1 MRLRLLQRRADP
13 LVCREFVELVSEY
26 LDGTLPRRERAR
38 MDVHLARC
46 DGCDGYLEDFRL
58 IVQTLGE
65 TPPPPAD
72 PHTRE
77 TLLRAFRE
85 LRAG

>member
-1 MRLRLLQRRADP
+1 MRVRLRLRRGDP
-13 LVCREFVELVSEY
+13 LVCREFVELVTAY
-26 LDGTLPRRERAR
+26 LDGGLPRRERLR
-38 MDVHLARC
+38 MDAHLARC
-46 DGCDGYLEDFRL
+46 DGCEGYLEDFRM
-58 IVQTLGE
+58 IVRTLGQ

-85 LRAG
+85 LRAS

>member
-1 MRLRLLQRRADP
+1 MRIRLRLRRADP
-13 LVCREFVELVSEY
+13 LVCREFVELVTAY
-26 LDGTLPRRERAR
+26 LDGALPRGERLR
-38 MDVHLARC
+38 MEAHLAGC

-58 IVQTLGE
+58 IVRTLGR
-65 TPPPPAD
+65 TPPPPPD